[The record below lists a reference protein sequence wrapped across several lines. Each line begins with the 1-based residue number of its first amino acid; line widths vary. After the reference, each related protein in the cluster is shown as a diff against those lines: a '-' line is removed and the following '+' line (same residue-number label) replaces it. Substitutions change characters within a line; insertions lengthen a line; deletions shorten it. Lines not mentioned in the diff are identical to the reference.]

1 MEAAKRR
8 AIVGAV
14 FGTLCRVKMGPGIF
28 RGFAEDVTGK
38 THTGAPATNGSEDG
52 GIGRLSG
59 GIAHDF
65 NNLLGVI
72 IGYSGVLKK
81 SLDKNQPTYE
91 YATKIEKR
99 ATRCLVDPASCWLPA
114 DSRF

>member
-1 MEAAKRR
+1 MAQKMEA
-8 AIVGAV
+8 
-14 FGTLCRVKMGPGIF
+14 
-28 RGFAEDVTGK
+28 
-38 THTGAPATNGSEDG
+38 
-52 GIGRLSG
+52 IGRLSG

-91 YATKIEKR
+91 YATEIEK
-99 ATRCLVDPASCWLPA
+99 AKLFLSAASRRVCYPTPRETPFP
-114 DSRF
+114 D